1 MSNGT
6 TPFGNLTPDTGLLQ
20 ALDNYR
26 QQPGGG
32 QGGQFN
38 FLRNINIDNLR
49 GRLTGFGVTGIDEL
63 TGEKTFGQLPGL
75 GAIEGLATIGAAI
88 GDIRRAKKDIA
99 RGKREKSEAIRDQR
113 AFRRRASRGDF
124 DAQVAQAQRDLAA
137 AGLRRTDQSQFA
149 ANLATSQG
157 ALASDPRALLGGVGS
172 LLGQSNQASFMAQ
185 QADINRELAAKSNL
199 AGLEQTAL
207 DQNIGFRRQLGLQ
220 DFEDARQAQ
229 IQAQQNIEAAR
240 QARREG
246 FGNILKGGVQTAM
259 SLAAP
264 GSAFAMPGMEK
275 GGRVK
280 YEEGGQMGGKEDVLK
295 MIMMQRGMQGMQG
308 GAPVQKLEGEF
319 NHDTNKKAIIDEE
332 TGIKEAEATGGE
344 YILNPEQGESI
355 DEAQEMIAEK
365 IERGKKPT
373 KQELMMLY
381 KAVRE
386 VFSQPQFDEE

>member
-1 MSNGT
+1 MSNGI
-6 TPFGNLTPDTGLLQ
+6 TPFGLTPDTGLLQ
-20 ALDNYR
+20 ALENYG

-32 QGGQFN
+32 QFD
-38 FLRNINIDNLR
+38 FLKNINIDNLR

-63 TGEKTFGQLPGL
+63 GEKTFGQLPGL
-75 GAIEGLATIGAAI
+75 GALEGLAGVGAGIA
-88 GDIRRAKKDIA
+88 DILGAKKDIA
-99 RGKREKSEAIRDQR
+99 RAKKQRAAARRDEQ
-113 AFRRRASRGDF
+113 AFRRKASRGDF
-124 DAQVAQAQRDLAA
+124 DSQVAQAQRDLAA

-185 QADINRELAAKSNL
+185 QADVNRELAAKSNL

-207 DQNIGFRRQLGLQ
+207 DQNIGFRKQLGMQ
-220 DFEDARQAQ
+220 DFQDARQAQ
-229 IQAQQNIEAAR
+229 MQAQQNIEAAR

-246 FGNILKGGVQTAM
+246 FGNVLKGATQTAM

-264 GSAFAMPGMEK
+264 GSAFAMPGINEK
-275 GGRVK
+275 GGRV

-332 TGIKEAEATGGE
+332 TGVKEAEATGGE

>member
-1 MSNGT
+1 MSNGKGPLYNNPALRRMLGDFDNFEFT
-6 TPFGNLTPDTGLLQ
+6 NPPTPGRFD
-20 ALDNYR
+20 
-26 QQPGGG
+26 
-32 QGGQFN
+32 
-38 FLRNINIDNLR
+38 FLKNINIDNLR
-49 GRLTGFGVTGIDEL
+49 GRLTGFGVTGIDEM
-63 TGEKTFGQLPGL
+63 GEKTFGQLPGL
-75 GAIEGLATIGAAI
+75 GALEGLATIGAGI

-99 RGKREKSEAIRDQR
+99 RGKREKREAIRDQR

-172 LLGQSNQASFMAQ
+172 LLGQSNQASLMAQ
-185 QADINRELAAKSNL
+185 QADVNRELAAKSNL

-207 DQNIGFRRQLGLQ
+207 NQNIGFRKQLGLQ
-220 DFEDARQAQ
+220 DYEDARQAQ

-259 SLAAP
+259 SFAAP
-264 GSAFAMPGMEK
+264 GGAFAMEE
-275 GGRVK
+275 GGRV
-280 YEEGGQMGGKEDVLK
+280 YEEGGEMGGKEDVLK
-295 MIMMQRGMQGMQG
+295 MLMMQRGMQGMQG

-332 TGIKEAEATGGE
+332 TGVKEAEATGGE

>member
-1 MSNGT
+1 MSNGNPLFNNPSIRRMLGDFDNFEFT
-6 TPFGNLTPDTGLLQ
+6 NPPTPT
-20 ALDNYR
+20 
-26 QQPGGG
+26 
-32 QGGQFN
+32 GGQFD
-38 FLRNINIDNLR
+38 FLKNINIDNLR
-49 GRLTGFGVTGIDEL
+49 GRLTGFGVTGIDEM
-63 TGEKTFGQLPGL
+63 TGDKTFGQLPGL
-75 GAIEGLATIGAAI
+75 GALEGLAGIGAGIA
-88 GDIRRAKKDIA
+88 DIFAAKKDIA
-99 RGKREKSEAIRDQR
+99 RAKKQR
-113 AFRRRASRGDF
+113 AAARKDEQAFRRRASRGDF
-124 DAQVAQAQRDLAA
+124 DSQVAQAQRDLAA

-185 QADINRELAAKSNL
+185 QADVNRELAAKSNL

-207 DQNIGFRRQLGLQ
+207 DQNIGFRRQLGMQ
-220 DFEDARQAQ
+220 DFQDARQAQ
-229 IQAQQNIEAAR
+229 MQAQQNIEAAR

-246 FGNILKGGVQTAM
+246 FGNILKGATQTAM
-259 SLAAP
+259 SFAAP
-264 GSAFAMPGMEK
+264 GSAFAMEE
-275 GGRVK
+275 GGRV
-280 YEEGGQMGGKEDVLK
+280 YEEGGEMGGKEDVLK

-332 TGIKEAEATGGE
+332 TGVKEAEATGGE